1 MDLSSI
7 PVNTNSITD
16 GNFVLRA
23 NISNRYENIINKGS
37 TINIE
42 PTSIKANLMKL
53 ILYVI

>member
-1 MDLSSI
+1 MDLASI

-42 PTSIKANLMKL
+42 PTSIIANLMKL
-53 ILYVI
+53 IL